1 MRELT
6 AGASSFTWNDLIV
19 ICALDRYQ
27 ESVKRVLT
35 RAGIPHGSVE
45 EQLTSSFPLVAVDDG
60 DGVMSGEWS
69 AVFMVGRGGW
79 YAHNYVQSSRA
90 RSVLVHI
97 LILSEDDLHEYY
109 SYIKPEHRH
118 CYQVQGEFGK

>member
-6 AGASSFTWNDLIV
+6 TGLSSFTWSDLIV
-19 ICALDRYQ
+19 ICDWSNDQ
-27 ESVKRVLT
+27 ESVERVLT
-35 RAGIPHGSVE
+35 RAGIPYGSVE

-60 DGVMSGEWS
+60 GGVMSGEWS

-79 YAHNYVQSSRA
+79 YTDDYVQSSRA
-90 RSVLVHI
+90 RSVLVLI
-97 LILSEDDLHEYY
+97 DILSEDRLDKIY